1 MSGYNGDTNPSTL
14 GRGIPGATYSGKRMV
29 PGKKIKNLQVLER
42 SRLRRAFGNSMQALI
57 YPANGNTSAL
67 LASSQGKAK
76 TTPFRVAF
84 NAGDPNGT
92 VDKYTSLDYG
102 RAPNQVTRGSLGSLS
117 GLKLGDGVRQG
128 PGKDGAA
135 WTGNVKFVYDS
146 SDYTRYKNLK
156 AHNKNYNDKNL
167 AGGQIKNSTVFSVLN
182 HVRS

>member
-1 MSGYNGDTNPSTL
+1 MSGFDPTTL
-14 GRGIPGATYSGKRMV
+14 GGGKAGATYNGTSMV

-42 SRLRRAFGNSMQALI
+42 YRLRRAFGNSMQALI
-57 YPANGNTSAL
+57 YPVGKGSAL
-67 LASSQGKAK
+67 LASSQGTAK

-92 VDKYTSLDYG
+92 VDKYTSTKYG
-102 RAPNQVTRGSLGSLS
+102 RAPNQVTRGSLGRLS
-117 GLKLGDGVRQG
+117 GLKLGDGVREG
-128 PGKDGAA
+128 STTEGAA
-135 WTGNVKFVYDS
+135 WSGNVKFVYDS

-167 AGGQIKNSTVFSVLN
+167 AGSYKNSTVFTVLN